1 MIIES
6 LKIRLQDKTKQFADP
21 NNMDSKF
28 IKPHRLNKT
37 VAALERKFDELENS
51 QPLEEKIFR
60 SLLKLKHHGKDY
72 LTKRDWKNL
81 AWSLSKVMPNQQEKV
96 LFTDDGHMLLE
107 QFSRLT
113 DALIT
118 TIYFP
123 LLYSYFAVEQQ
134 DINKLSKNWL
144 QLRELLSSR
153 RSKLFQLI
161 KRPKPWLLTLTDYP
175 DILSTQPT
183 KSFITEFLDSKDS
196 SVISNRLAS
205 LQISANSWFWDDLIN
220 TAVASLQ
227 SMNDD
232 YYFKAIP
239 RFLALL
245 ENNPIFTTVV
255 LAALLQRYAS
265 SSQRTIVHEVLKQL
279 ALQQWGNPQYDSSAG
294 WNNVNFDTKQMVI
307 QWFVRADLEAFF
319 NLFSRTADVNRFNY
333 WIKFID
339 KISFSQIFLGSTAL
353 NSRQPEQQKF
363 IKQNRSRLKELMG
376 STSTNNAF
384 MLKIDN
390 VFVIDFSD
398 TGNACFIVN
407 KIPYDEKD
415 KRILVST
422 LKPYPYLLRL
432 NHSSGWQ
439 HRFDQEL
446 AKIGIF
452 SSQPNKSI
460 HTYKKPY

>member
-1 MIIES
+1 M
-6 LKIRLQDKTKQFADP
+6 
-21 NNMDSKF
+21 
-28 IKPHRLNKT
+28 
-37 VAALERKFDELENS
+37 
-51 QPLEEKIFR
+51 
-60 SLLKLKHHGKDY
+60 
-72 LTKRDWKNL
+72 
-81 AWSLSKVMPNQQEKV
+81 
-96 LFTDDGHMLLE
+96 
-107 QFSRLT
+107 
-113 DALIT
+113 
-118 TIYFP
+118 
-123 LLYSYFAVEQQ
+123 
-134 DINKLSKNWL
+134 
-144 QLRELLSSR
+144 
-153 RSKLFQLI
+153 
-161 KRPKPWLLTLTDYP
+161 
-175 DILSTQPT
+175 
-183 KSFITEFLDSKDS
+183 
-196 SVISNRLAS
+196 
-205 LQISANSWFWDDLIN
+205 
-220 TAVASLQ
+220 
-227 SMNDD
+227 
-232 YYFKAIP
+232 
-239 RFLALL
+239 
-245 ENNPIFTTVV
+245 
-255 LAALLQRYAS
+255 
-265 SSQRTIVHEVLKQL
+265 
-279 ALQQWGNPQYDSSAG
+279 
-294 WNNVNFDTKQMVI
+294 VN
-307 QWFVRADLEAFF
+307 FVRADLEAFF

-407 KIPYDEKD
+407 KIPYAEKD

-460 HTYKKPY
+460 HTHKKPY

>member
-1 MIIES
+1 MTIES
-6 LKIRLQDKTKQFADP
+6 LKIRFQDKTKQFANP
-21 NNMDSKF
+21 NDMDSKF
-28 IKPHRLNKT
+28 IKPYRLNKT
-37 VAALERKFDELENS
+37 VADLERRFDELENT

-60 SLLKLKHHGKDY
+60 SLLKLKQHGKDY

-96 LFTDDGHMLLE
+96 LFTDDGRMLLE

-113 DALIT
+113 DELVT

-161 KRPKPWLLTLTDYP
+161 RRPKPWLMTLTDYP

-183 KSFITEFLDSKDS
+183 KSFIAEFLDSKDS
-196 SVISNRLAS
+196 SVISKRLES

-232 YYFKAIP
+232 DYFKAIP

-245 ENNPIFTTVV
+245 ENNPVFATVI

-265 SSQRTIVHEVLKQL
+265 SSQRTVVHEVLKQL

-319 NLFSRTADVNRFNY
+319 TVFSDGADKRRFKY
-333 WIKFID
+333 W
-339 KISFSQIFLGSTAL
+339 L
-353 NSRQPEQQKF
+353 RF
-363 IKQNRSRLKELMG
+363 IKQVTFSEIFLNEEAMYYPNRAQEEFKKNNVGRYKQITG
-376 STSTNNAF
+376 NNKPANAF
-384 MLKIDN
+384 MIKIGGFYI
-390 VFVIDFSD
+390 VEFSKMN
-398 TGNACFIVN
+398 NATYFYRAIPYPNSQATSKIVN
-407 KIPYDEKD
+407 
-415 KRILVST
+415 VSS
-422 LKPYPYLLRL
+422 LKSTGRSEFYLSHNGAWESSFDRRL
-432 NHSSGWQ
+432 HA
-439 HRFDQEL
+439 L
-446 AKIGIF
+446 GIF
-452 SSQPNKSI
+452 PD
-460 HTYKKPY
+460 